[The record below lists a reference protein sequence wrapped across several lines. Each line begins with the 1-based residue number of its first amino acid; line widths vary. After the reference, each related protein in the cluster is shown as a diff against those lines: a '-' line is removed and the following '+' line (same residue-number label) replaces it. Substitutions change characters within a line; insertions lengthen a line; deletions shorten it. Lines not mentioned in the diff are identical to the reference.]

1 MLKAH
6 YKRKWKSST
15 FLQEQLPLMWSSQ
28 PVLTMAWLK
37 KQMLLPDEHSSHAIK
52 SFAWLWLSQNTAHI
66 KSNVIG
72 ALGRE
77 NQSHSPPRWELP
89 TALAQFLTI
98 HAAWDS
104 LHFSF
109 LLHKLISKAWIKL
122 SLITSGR
129 GFLQMLTSSQTTR
142 ETFSVGH
149 VNTYL
154 AMSYTSICWD
164 STGMSANRIFGSNP
178 SFGGS
183 EQPKSSQ
190 TRYPTTPT
198 CRFVLS
204 KWWASLL

>member
-1 MLKAH
+1 MLKAQ

-15 FLQEQLPLMWSSQ
+15 FLQEQLPWCWSGQSF
-28 PVLTMAWLK
+28 LTMAWLK
-37 KQMLLPDEHSSHAIK
+37 KQMLPPDEHSSHGIK
-52 SFAWLWLSQNTAHI
+52 PFAWLWLFQNTVRI
-66 KSNVIG
+66 KTNAIG
-72 ALGRE
+72 TLGKQK
-77 NQSHSPPRWELP
+77 QSHRLPRWELP

-109 LLHKLISKAWIKL
+109 LLHKLISKAWVKL

-129 GFLQMLTSSQTTR
+129 GFLQMLTSSQTTG

-154 AMSYTSICWD
+154 AMSYTSIWWD

-178 SFGGS
+178 SFGGN

-190 TRYPTTPT
+190 TRYPTTPAW
-198 CRFVLS
+198 RFVLS